1 MPNKYADVNQ
11 FLQMFFE
18 ADTHKDRYIRYFA
31 NVVNGLNNNSDNLA
45 YISNWMQDAE
55 LSKELRTLFNQYIAA
70 KQDNS
75 PEAQDFLN
83 MAKVLTFFTTDAWQD
98 KSKNPEFKALSILR
112 LVKDYKNDD
121 IDNNQDH
128 NKIENPLY
136 AYRLL
141 RQIPEVAVS
150 KETLKDIRRLT
161 AQNPYSD
168 IYDVKKYA
176 QFVKSPE
183 ELRKLINDCMVKMDK
198 ALEPERKKDIMDEQ
212 KVEQILGGTVSIKNM
227 IADLSDL
234 TADNPQEIRKNQEL
248 LKIINDKYDIKKI
261 LDIKSGD
268 YIQQYKDQAE
278 LQLATLKPEMEKMRK
293 DLDFEHNLQKQQEG
307 YQAELREEIEKMKQ
321 QLQQKDVAL
330 QNAESKYNMLK
341 GQVNLYIRDV
351 KERANGSMFG
361 KGKDLADLA
370 MQLQSQINQSK

>member
-18 ADTHKDRYIRYFA
+18 ANTHKDRYIRYFA
-31 NVVNGLNNNSDNLA
+31 NVVNGLTNNPDIK
-45 YISNWMQDAE
+45 YIQNWMQDAE
-55 LSKELRTLFNQYIAA
+55 LSEELRTLFNQYIAA

-83 MAKVLTFFTTDAWQD
+83 RAKVLTFFTTDAWQD
-98 KSKNPEFKALSILR
+98 KSKNPEFKALNILR
-112 LVKDYKNDD
+112 LVGDNNNDNNKDY
-121 IDNNQDH
+121 
-128 NKIENPLY
+128 NKIKNPLY

-141 RQIPEVAVS
+141 RQIPKEAVS
-150 KETLKDIRRLT
+150 KETLKEISRLI

-168 IYDVKKYA
+168 LYDVRQYA

-183 ELRKLINDCMVKMDK
+183 ELRKLINDCMVKMDN
-198 ALEPERKKDIMDEQ
+198 ALEPERKKDILDER
-212 KVEQILGGTVSIKNM
+212 QIEKILDGTVAIKNM
-227 IADLSDL
+227 VADLSDL

-278 LQLATLKPEMEKMRK
+278 LQLAILKPEIEKMRK
-293 DLDFEHNLQKQQEG
+293 DFAFEHDLQNQQ
-307 YQAELREEIEKMKQ
+307 ADELTQMREEIEKLKR

-351 KERANGSMFG
+351 TERANGSMFG